1 MAFRPVGTHISG
13 TTSPAFLSLPHIFP
27 QKKLLPVSQKRYLH
41 VLSIENHKEMEAET
55 FQHEASRVRPHLL
68 LIARRH
74 VGSEEES
81 EDIVQDCLLR
91 MWTMRDQL
99 SLPFEALAATI
110 TRNLCIDRIR
120 SRPPVSPLKGM
131 EADVPDTDEGHPERI
146 ERMMDIIRALPD
158 MQQIILRLRHIEGM
172 EMKEIAQLTGST
184 EVAVRKALSRARMAV
199 KKQYMRR
206 KEE

>member
-1 MAFRPVGTHISG
+1 MGNWNEVQD
-13 TTSPAFLSLPHIFP
+13 LSLPHIFP
-27 QKKLLPVSQKRYLH
+27 QKKLLSLSQKRYLH
-41 VLSIENHKEMEAET
+41 VLSVENHKEMEAET

-74 VGSEEES
+74 IGSEEES

-131 EADVPDTDEGHPERI
+131 EADVPDTDEERI
-146 ERMMDIIRALPD
+146 ERMMNIVRALPD